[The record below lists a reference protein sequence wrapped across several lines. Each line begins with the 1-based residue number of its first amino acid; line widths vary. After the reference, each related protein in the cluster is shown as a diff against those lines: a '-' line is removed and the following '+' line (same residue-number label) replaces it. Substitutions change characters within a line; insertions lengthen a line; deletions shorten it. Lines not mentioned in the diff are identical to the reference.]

1 MSFRKAQW
9 IAWPSFLMAG
19 VLEMLVFS
27 VADPDELRGFGGAF
41 NELSP
46 SAIYTLAFFCFWVI
60 VALASSLT
68 LLLSSPE
75 PEVPPPS
82 KRWP

>member
-1 MSFRKAQW
+1 MNSRKFQW

-41 NELSP
+41 NDYSS
-46 SAIYTLAFFCFWVI
+46 SAIYTIAFFCFWLI

-68 LLLSSPE
+68 LLLATPE

>member
-1 MSFRKAQW
+1 MSRKFQW

-41 NELSP
+41 NDY
-46 SAIYTLAFFCFWVI
+46 SASAVYTIAFFCFWVI

-68 LLLSSPE
+68 LLLATPE
-75 PEVPPPS
+75 PEVPPPT

>member
-1 MSFRKAQW
+1 MNRKFQW

-46 SAIYTLAFFCFWVI
+46 SAIYSIAFFCFWVI

-68 LLLSSPE
+68 LLLATPE
-75 PEVPPPS
+75 PEVPPPT

>member
-1 MSFRKAQW
+1 MNHKAQW

-27 VADPDELRGFGGAF
+27 VADPEELRGFGGAF

-46 SAIYTLAFFCFWVI
+46 SAIYTIAFFCFWVI

-68 LLLSSPE
+68 LLLASPE
-75 PEVPPPS
+75 PEVRPPS

>member
-1 MSFRKAQW
+1 MNRKAQW

-41 NELSP
+41 NEWSP
-46 SAIYTLAFFCFWVI
+46 SAIYTIAFFCFWVI

-68 LLLSSPE
+68 LLLASPE

>member
-1 MSFRKAQW
+1 MYRKAQW

-27 VADPDELRGFGGAF
+27 VADPEELRGFGGAF
-41 NELSP
+41 NELPP

-68 LLLSSPE
+68 LLLATPE
-75 PEVPPPS
+75 ARVLPPS
-82 KRWP
+82 KRRP

>member
-1 MSFRKAQW
+1 MFRKAQW

-68 LLLSSPE
+68 LLLSTPE
-75 PEVPPPS
+75 AEVPPPS

>member
-1 MSFRKAQW
+1 MFRKAQW

-41 NELSP
+41 NDVSP

-68 LLLSSPE
+68 LLLASSE
-75 PEVPPPS
+75 PEVRPPS

>member
-1 MSFRKAQW
+1 MYRKAQW

-46 SAIYTLAFFCFWVI
+46 SAIYTIAFFCFWVI

-68 LLLSSPE
+68 LLLASPE
-75 PEVPPPS
+75 PEVRPPS